1 MVSMDK
7 RAARSRKS
15 TPEQLAAAD
24 NLLRLFRGAPS
35 KYVLR
40 RAKDHRAAMT
50 AEAELAHKDWSSQ
63 DEVHAARAGASDWT
77 AAGLGHA
84 MGLRGVGSLEG
95 AQSVCS
101 MGSGPLATVA
111 ADMAQLRQWGALSAQ
126 DSRFTAVDIIGQPES
141 EALPPGVVS
150 LHVCRARPNLRRQPT
165 P

>member
-15 TPEQLAAAD
+15 TPEELAASD
-24 NLLRLFRGAPS
+24 NLLRLYRNAPS
-35 KYVLR
+35 KYVLS

-50 AEAELAHKDWSSQ
+50 AEAALAHKDWSSQ
-63 DEVHAARAGASDWT
+63 DEVLAARAGASNWSQ
-77 AAGLGHA
+77 AGLGQA
-84 MGLRGVGSLEG
+84 LDLPGVGSLEG
-95 AQSVCS
+95 VRSVCS
-101 MGSGPLATVA
+101 MGCGRLTTVA
-111 ADMAQLRQWGALSAQ
+111 ADMAQLRQRSALSAQ